1 MPVFADK
8 SPPPVTTKLEVGTRF
23 TKILETEPNS
33 PCFTQNHPK
42 TQKSM
47 DFNQNY
53 LEPVKL
59 PISGDVFMTEPPAA
73 ILESPTGAAIIL
85 ALKNP
90 SKTAEIS
97 QKQPESPVSEHFK
110 WTDDTDS
117 LPTSSIAHMKHPH
130 NLSGLHSSSMNPFS
144 SLRCCK
150 GTYLWSSLGMLSYY
164 YAHYLY
170 DHTALPTPS
179 LISLS

>member
-1 MPVFADK
+1 MSVSTQTKPAHPKLKNMPVFADK

-59 PISGDVFMTEPPAA
+59 PISGDVSMTEPPAA

-85 ALKNP
+85 ALENP

-97 QKQPESPVSEHFK
+97 QKQPESPISSGQTTQIH
-110 WTDDTDS
+110 S
-117 LPTSSIAHMKHPH
+117 LHH
-130 NLSGLHSSSMNPFS
+130 L
-144 SLRCCK
+144 
-150 GTYLWSSLGMLSYY
+150 
-164 YAHYLY
+164 
-170 DHTALPTPS
+170 
-179 LISLS
+179 